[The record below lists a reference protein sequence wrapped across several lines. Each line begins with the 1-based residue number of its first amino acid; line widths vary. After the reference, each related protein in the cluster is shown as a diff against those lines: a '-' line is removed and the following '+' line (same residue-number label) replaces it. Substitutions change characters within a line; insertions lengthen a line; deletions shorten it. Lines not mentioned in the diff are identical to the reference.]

1 MPDLRE
7 KHLLTTGDVA
17 RICHVAPRTVS
28 KWFDTGKL
36 RGFRIPLSRE
46 RRIPMENLICFM
58 HEYGLPLT
66 ELRRGPCRVLA
77 VGADGLAQMKD
88 RLAGDEAFDVHLTC
102 GAFEAGLLTHRL
114 RPDVLVVDL
123 DSVAAQAPA
132 LCRDARRSSGLQ
144 ARIIIVG
151 SPSRRGDL
159 AELGL
164 NDNDQWLVRPY
175 TIEQLIES
183 VKAAAPT
190 LQ

>member
-1 MPDLRE
+1 MPELRE

-46 RRIPMENLICFM
+46 RRIPMENLIRFM

-77 VGADGLAQMKD
+77 VGADGLEQMKD
-88 RLAGDEAFDVHLTC
+88 RLGDDESFEVHLTC

-114 RPDVLVVDL
+114 RPDVLVIDL
-123 DSVAAQAPA
+123 DTVAAQAPV
-132 LCRDARRSSGLQ
+132 LCRDARRNSGLQ
-144 ARIIIVG
+144 VRIIVVA
-151 SPSRRGDL
+151 SESRRSQVAAL
-159 AELGL
+159 ALT
-164 NDNDQWLVRPY
+164 DNGQWLVRPY
-175 TIEQLIES
+175 PIEQLIES
-183 VKAAAPT
+183 IKAAAPT
-190 LQ
+190 P